1 VQIEAS
7 ASHARDG
14 GSFAL
19 THRPSPRHRQATLDQ
34 SEHNDLAGW
43 FGADWKFTNPA
54 ATRVVP
60 TRMDDSTDRH
70 GRKLH
75 HGFPGFKTDFTDCS
89 SAPIPLP
96 ATSPDD
102 ALCDGTPVGVR
113 HEELPEV
120 VPKERSS
127 GLVGRGV
134 ASAHG
139 ADP

>member
-1 VQIEAS
+1 MVQIEAS

-60 TRMDDSTDRH
+60 TTMDDSTDGH

-75 HGFPGFKTDFTDCS
+75 HGFPGSKQISRIYSVRARDSTPDEPGRSFFGNNLGKLL
-89 SAPIPLP
+89 APD
-96 ATSPDD
+96 PDRC
-102 ALCDGTPVGVR
+102 AVTKSIVR
-113 HEELPEV
+113 A
-120 VPKERSS
+120 
-127 GLVGRGV
+127 RGGM
-134 ASAHG
+134 AA
-139 ADP
+139 